1 MIGPGEG
8 PSRRGN
14 GRDAVRN
21 TGQRVEFTLDQD
33 HDIMFKLI
41 DRKESGP
48 AVALGPM
55 QHFRGPLPPLF
66 DREPTTDV
74 AIDALGIGDRDGN
87 SIPTA
92 LLIHPQTV
100 AIYNLIRQ
108 HPLFAQVGRCSEVRA
123 ACICSTIDPAMGA
136 GLDCGQGGLDGS
148 CRLEVPELDQF
159 AQANKYS
166 FYSAR

>member
-1 MIGPGEG
+1 
-8 PSRRGN
+8 
-14 GRDAVRN
+14 
-21 TGQRVEFTLDQD
+21 
-33 HDIMFKLI
+33 MFKLI

-48 AVALGPM
+48 AVALGPK

-108 HPLFAQVGRCSEVRA
+108 HPLFAQVGPVLGGEGGMHLFDHRPGDGCRLGLRA
-123 ACICSTIDPAMGA
+123 GR
-136 GLDCGQGGLDGS
+136 LDGS
-148 CRLEVPELDQF
+148 CRLEVPEPGPPSSIPRPKLPPRARIRHGSIVQPPR
-159 AQANKYS
+159 S
-166 FYSAR
+166 PSATLSEGG